1 MLAGSAALFFKYGMV
16 PLLRL
21 KFFAGAVSISGV
33 KQQRCN

>member
-1 MLAGSAALFFKYGMV
+1 MV